1 MPSGSGEARLKAIH
15 KHRERQA
22 REAYLSMLT
31 LQKSIEALQD
41 KYGPEVVKVVHD
53 CRTFHSEEAR
63 QAAKEAL
70 CQK

>member
-1 MPSGSGEARLKAIH
+1 
-15 KHRERQA
+15 
-22 REAYLSMLT
+22 MLT